1 MVYFEKLLTHC
12 FVIFLFIFRHFS
24 RKYPIRLTIRE
35 KQPNKSSPA
44 SRREHENEMNWF
56 DFEEIKE
63 VSATFLER
71 ERQYEIKK
79 EDVSFFPL
87 LFEEQIKDR

>member
-1 MVYFEKLLTHC
+1 MLKTYFSVL
-12 FVIFLFIFRHFS
+12 FLFMFRHFS
-24 RKYPIRLTIRE
+24 RKYPIRLTIRD

-79 EDVSFFPL
+79 EDVSSFIYYL
-87 LFEEQIKDR
+87 TDE